1 MRVGAD
7 RRKRG
12 NSMVSAAYSV
22 MGYDSIAHLCE
33 EMYEPA
39 INAPRAML
47 GSVIL
52 SVPAGLLFILAF
64 LFTVKDIDTVAAQL

>member
-1 MRVGAD
+1 
-7 RRKRG
+7 
-12 NSMVSAAYSV
+12 MVSGAYSI

-33 EMYEPA
+33 ELPNPA

-47 GSVIL
+47 GSILL

-64 LFTVKDIDTVAAQL
+64 LFTVKDIDAVATQLYV